1 VSFDRPTHG
10 PDRPLAADRFLFGGL
25 LALLVWLP
33 LPLGSNRPWA
43 WAIMQAW
50 VFVLA
55 ALWLTGYARGK
66 LSLTDAFRQARWVL
80 LLLGLWLL
88 YGLLQLVPLPLDWL
102 HDLSPLAAQS
112 YLALE
117 SIGSDV
123 TLAPIT
129 VDAHA
134 TTSAWLKGLA
144 YVLVFALVLLLVNR
158 RTRLRRLAQVLVAA
172 AVFQSMLASL
182 QSLAGVDFAF
192 VEHKGVAH
200 GTFVNRNHLAGYL
213 EMNLAIGIGLL
224 IASMK
229 EQTPQSWRQRLRHLS
244 QVLLGPKARLRVYL
258 AIMVVTLVLTHSRM
272 GNTGFFASML
282 VAGLLALLLF
292 RQSPRPVV
300 VLIVSL
306 LVIDIF
312 IVGAWFGLEKVQ
324 QRIVNTTLETEARDE
339 VDYYAWGQTRDF
351 LITGSGAGSFYTVF
365 PYYRER
371 DIRGFYDHAH
381 NDYLEFLSESGV
393 IASSLLAATVV
404 LCLGAAL
411 LAQRRRH
418 DPLMRGMGFS
428 ATMGIT
434 AILIHSSVDF
444 NLQIP
449 ANAALFMVL
458 LALPWLTLNLA
469 RRSARPQNVT

>member
-1 VSFDRPTHG
+1 
-10 PDRPLAADRFLFGGL
+10 
-25 LALLVWLP
+25 
-33 LPLGSNRPWA
+33 
-43 WAIMQAW
+43 
-50 VFVLA
+50 
-55 ALWLTGYARGK
+55 
-66 LSLTDAFRQARWVL
+66 
-80 LLLGLWLL
+80 
-88 YGLLQLVPLPLDWL
+88 
-102 HDLSPLAAQS
+102 
-112 YLALE
+112 
-117 SIGSDV
+117 
-123 TLAPIT
+123 
-129 VDAHA
+129 
-134 TTSAWLKGLA
+134 
-144 YVLVFALVLLLVNR
+144 
-158 RTRLRRLAQVLVAA
+158 
-172 AVFQSMLASL
+172 
-182 QSLAGVDFAF
+182 
-192 VEHKGVAH
+192 
-200 GTFVNRNHLAGYL
+200 
-213 EMNLAIGIGLL
+213 MNLAIGIGLL

>member
-1 VSFDRPTHG
+1 MSFGRPTHG
-10 PDRPLAADRFLFGGL
+10 PDRPPAADRFLFGGL

-55 ALWLTGYARGK
+55 ALWLIGYAGGK
-66 LSLTDAFRQARWVL
+66 VSVTDAFRQARWAL

-88 YGLLQLVPLPLDWL
+88 YGLAQLVPLPLDWL

-117 SIGSDV
+117 SIGPDL
-123 TLAPIT
+123 TLAPVT

-134 TTSAWLKGLA
+134 TTSAGLKGLA

-158 RTRLRRLAQVLVAA
+158 RTRLRRLAEVLVAA

-224 IASMK
+224 IASMTG
-229 EQTPQSWRQRLRHLS
+229 QPPQSWRQRLRQLS

-365 PYYRER
+365 PYYREH

-381 NDYLEFLSESGV
+381 NDYLELLSESGV
-393 IASSLLAATVV
+393 IASCLLAATVL

-418 DPLMRGMGFS
+418 DPLMRGMGFA

-458 LALPWLTLNLA
+458 LALPWLTLDLA
-469 RRSARPQNVT
+469 KRSARPQNVA